1 MGKEK
6 IEGNREISGKKS
18 ISEQLEE
25 SKLKKE
31 EEFNSSIANVWTVEK
46 QAQNIKAVAMCG
58 IH

>member
-1 MGKEK
+1 MGTEK

-46 QAQNIKAVAMCG
+46 
-58 IH
+58 